1 MKKLL
6 TIILCAFILTG
17 CGNKSNKELTDI
29 EQFKCQD
36 SIETVFNVLGKT
48 EMEENA
54 HIGECYRYENLNL
67 YGYNGKAIFR
77 VRNDK
82 DTISSFE
89 CYLTLN
95 KKEFEDVLS
104 QLSNKYGEY
113 EKSEYT
119 NQIAYV
125 WEFSDSEATELG
137 YNRISLSDYG
147 DKKAVINFSDEWSTY
162 KDEEY
167 YKYLEEKNKP
177 EVLSE
182 KTYDIGND
190 SFSFT
195 LEEKNNEYNFFI
207 YCNVEDKSDAFAVY
221 TALNSFMNS
230 NDSETKKMVDKFG
243 FSYGIYIGE
252 DNTILVRTAD
262 SLSFMSGDKIVS
274 ADEYFSGD
282 WFANE
287 FHESEYGTQVLD
299 FLIDFMENN

>member
-230 NDSETKKMVDKFG
+230 NDSETKKLVDKFG

-282 WFANE
+282 WFMNE
-287 FHESEYGTQVLD
+287 FHESDYGTQVLD
-299 FLIDFMENN
+299 FLIDFMKNN